1 MNSLPIRETNNA
13 PDGEAPGTA
22 NRTRMT
28 RREAVKVIGVAPVL
42 AALGLAACDMEKA
55 ADRVA
60 ALGQGPYEPEF
71 FTDPEWDTI
80 QVLVDYIIPRD
91 DRSGSATDAR
101 VPEFMDFMLADEV
114 TSNTAREAMRSG
126 LAWLDE
132 ESTGRFAA
140 AFVEATDEQRR
151 DLLDDISWPDRAAP
165 EMADGVAFFNR
176 LRDMTASG
184 FFSSEMGWQDVQ
196 YIGHTFVPE
205 WTGCPQPAL
214 DKLGVSNDLMNHRV
228 QPYDRV

>member
-1 MNSLPIRETNNA
+1 HVDDSRAGVARQRLHNGATFRGGAMNALPIRETNNA

-28 RREAVKVIGVAPVL
+28 RREAVKVIGVAAVL

-101 VPEFMDFMLADEV
+101 VPEFMDFMLAD
-114 TSNTAREAMRSG
+114 
-126 LAWLDE
+126 
-132 ESTGRFAA
+132 
-140 AFVEATDEQRR
+140 
-151 DLLDDISWPDRAAP
+151 
-165 EMADGVAFFNR
+165 
-176 LRDMTASG
+176 
-184 FFSSEMGWQDVQ
+184 
-196 YIGHTFVPE
+196 
-205 WTGCPQPAL
+205 
-214 DKLGVSNDLMNHRV
+214 
-228 QPYDRV
+228 

>member
-1 MNSLPIRETNNA
+1 
-13 PDGEAPGTA
+13 
-22 NRTRMT
+22 MT
-28 RREAVKVIGVAPVL
+28 RREAVKLIGVAPVL
-42 AALGLAACDMEKA
+42 AALGLAACDVERA

-60 ALGQGPYEPEF
+60 ALGGGPYDPQF
-71 FTDPEWDTI
+71 FTEPEWDTI
-80 QVLVDYIIPRD
+80 HTLVDYIIPRD
-91 DRSGSATDAR
+91 DRSGSATDAK

-114 TSNTAREAMRSG
+114 TSDAAREAMRNG
-126 LAWLDE
+126 LVWLDE
-132 ESTGRFAA
+132 ESARRFTTT
-140 AFVEATDEQRR
+140 FQDATDEQRR
-151 DLLDDISWPDRAAP
+151 QLLDDISWPDRAAP

-176 LRDMTASG
+176 VRDMTASG

-205 WTGCPQPAL
+205 WNGCPQPAL